1 MTTLAVRHTVQDFT
15 TWKAGFDQH
24 DSARRNHGSTG
35 YRVLHDGN
43 NVLALIDFP
52 DDASAHAFRSDPVL
66 REVMKNAGVVGA
78 PDISAWSEDSEER
91 Y

>member
-15 TWKAGFDQH
+15 SWKAGFDQH
-24 DSARRNHGSTG
+24 DGARRGHGSTG

-43 NVLALIDFP
+43 TVLALIDFP
-52 DDASAHAFRSDPVL
+52 DAASAQAFQSVPALLV
-66 REVMKNAGVVGA
+66 VIAKAGVVGV
-78 PDISAWSEDSEER
+78 PDISSWSEDSEER

>member
-15 TWKAGFDQH
+15 SWKAGFDEH
-24 DSARRNHGSTG
+24 DGARRDHGSTG
-35 YRVLHDGN
+35 CRVLHDGN

-52 DDASAHAFRSDPVL
+52 DTASAKAFQSDPAL
-66 REVMKNAGVVGA
+66 REVMQKAGVVGA
-78 PDISAWSEDSEER
+78 PDITTWTEASEER